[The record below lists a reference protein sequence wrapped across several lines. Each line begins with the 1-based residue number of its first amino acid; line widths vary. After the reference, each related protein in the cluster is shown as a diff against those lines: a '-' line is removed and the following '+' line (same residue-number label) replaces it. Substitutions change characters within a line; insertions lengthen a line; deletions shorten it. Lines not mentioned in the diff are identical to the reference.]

1 MEGCSPF
8 IASKRHIVGRLE
20 ACVTR
25 IAILAF
31 TSCLCAGAFAQST
44 RPLTLKEAIDLALKS
59 NPDLVAADASKLSA
73 KEGLKQAESQFFPDL
88 RTQYSQDWGSSSRTS
103 PSSLN
108 SRSGSV
114 VLSYKLLDSGQREAQ
129 RLQARAG
136 YRAALDQEVDR
147 RSIVITN
154 VATAFYEVQR
164 RQALVAVSRANLK
177 RAETTLELVKAQ
189 VEAGVSA
196 KKDVYQAQADLEGAK
211 VALLQAENDA
221 ELSQSQLKEAI
232 GIETDDRLQLSAT
245 AGQAAESLR
254 SESLRSLKQM
264 AIQDRPDVAA
274 LLQDVDRS
282 RASVRAARA
291 NAGPILNFDT
301 SVSGFFAPR
310 GSDARSA
317 SLTLSFPIFDGGF
330 VSSVVREA
338 KQGQR
343 GAEAS
348 LAAKKIAVATEVEQA
363 YRSLLTAQAALPAAE
378 SALKAAQ
385 INYEAAFASRK
396 EGVSSLI
403 EVVTAQTLLV
413 QAETNRVQAEFD
425 LYSASVVLAEAVGKV
440 ELVVQFAERNGVQP

>member
-1 MEGCSPF
+1 MRCHLAARP
-8 IASKRHIVGRLE
+8 LQ
-20 ACVTR
+20 ACATKLS
-25 IAILAF
+25 ATLFAL
-31 TSCLCAGAFAQST
+31 CLCAGVFAQST
-44 RPLTLKEAIDLALKS
+44 RPLTLKQAIDLALKS
-59 NPDLVAADASKLSA
+59 NPDLISADASKLSA
-73 KEGLKQAESQFFPDL
+73 KEGLRQAESQFFPDL

-108 SRSGSV
+108 GRSGSV

-147 RSIVITN
+147 RSIVIAN

-164 RQALVAVSRANLK
+164 QQALVTVSKANLK
-177 RAETTLELVKAQ
+177 RAETTLELVQAQ

-196 KKDVYQAQADLEGAK
+196 KKDVYQAQADLEAAK
-211 VALLQAENDA
+211 VALLQAENNG

-232 GIETDDRLQLSAT
+232 GIETDDHLQLAAT
-245 AGQAAESLR
+245 AGQAAEALG
-254 SESLRSLKQM
+254 SESLRSLKRI

-274 LLQDVDRS
+274 LVQDVDRS
-282 RASVRAARA
+282 RAGVRAAQA

-310 GSDARSA
+310 GSDVRSA

-348 LAAKKIAVATEVEQA
+348 LASKKIAVATEVEQA

-385 INYEAAFASRK
+385 VNYEAAFASRK

-413 QAETNRVQAEFD
+413 QAETNRVRAEFD
-425 LYSASVVLAEAVGKV
+425 LYSASVVLAEAVGRID
-440 ELVVQFAERNGVQP
+440 LVVQFAEKNGEQP